1 MVGFD
6 WRRQDL
12 VEDSASVSS
21 SSDSVFFLFCWRFEL
36 VNLRGGWLL
45 RLDMLLSRLTKL
57 ESQLDNCMAI
67 LHGDV

>member
-1 MVGFD
+1 MEQLGLGLGV
-6 WRRQDL
+6 
-12 VEDSASVSS
+12 ASVSS
-21 SSDSVFFLFCWRFEL
+21 SSGSVFFLFCWRFEL

>member
-21 SSDSVFFLFCWRFEL
+21 SSGSVFFLFCWRFEL
-36 VNLRGGWLL
+36 VKLRGGWLL
-45 RLDMLLSRLTKL
+45 WFDMLLARLTKL